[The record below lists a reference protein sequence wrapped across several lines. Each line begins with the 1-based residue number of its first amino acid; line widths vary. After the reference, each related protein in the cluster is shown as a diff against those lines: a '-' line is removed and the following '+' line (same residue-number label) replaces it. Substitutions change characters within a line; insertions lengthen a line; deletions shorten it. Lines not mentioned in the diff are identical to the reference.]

1 MVLWKELALQS
12 DSRGAICKLDPLTF
26 DGGSLI
32 FLTQEVRKNRIYRVL
47 QGYCSNRII
56 KRYLENI
63 WKSRHS
69 GILKL
74 GKGGNQKKALVSR
87 KGVGCISLKWHMT
100 WERESPRSESEN
112 RRRPTKRH
120 PDAKSDPG
128 VCTQLDHQVNV
139 HQDAEGWQE
148 R

>member
-1 MVLWKELALQS
+1 MALWKEPALQS
-12 DSRGAICKLDPLTF
+12 DSRGAICKLDPLAF
-26 DGGSLI
+26 DGGKS
-32 FLTQEVRKNRIYRVL
+32 LTQEVIKNRIYRVL
-47 QGYCSNRII
+47 HGYCGNWII

-74 GKGGNQKKALVSR
+74 GKGRNQKKAFVSR
-87 KGVGCISLKWHMT
+87 KRVGCISLKWHMT

-112 RRRPTKRH
+112 RRPTKRH
-120 PDAKSDPG
+120 PDAKPDPG
-128 VCTQLDHQVNV
+128 VCAQLDHQVNV